1 MSVLNY
7 LTNYKIV
14 RILLP
19 IRECPPQAREC
30 VAHVTSAPFFETVF
44 LEGQLPLAQLVRE
57 GTCQLFFEADGRS
70 HSVTARIEE
79 VVDQNRLCLQAIEFA
94 GFTQKREYFR
104 VDTELAL
111 NWRRPKDGRFAP
123 KTPFRGPV
131 NLSGGGIFF
140 TVQEDVQ
147 MKERLALELFL
158 GPEFGGC
165 AGAIGQ
171 VVRHIQSGG
180 GRAGL
185 GIQFVEI
192 EPAERD
198 KVISFCLAEQRRL
211 LQTRVRILDQE

>member
-1 MSVLNY
+1 MTVLNY

-19 IRECPPQAREC
+19 LRQGEQMTREC
-30 VAHVTSAPFFETVF
+30 VAHVISSPFFEVTF
-44 LEGQLPLAQLVRE
+44 LEGQLPLAQLARD

-79 VVDQNRLCLQAIEFA
+79 VADGNRLRLQAIEFA

-111 NWRRPKDGRFAP
+111 NWRRLKDCQFAP
-123 KTPFRGPV
+123 RTPFRGPV
-131 NLSGGGIFF
+131 NLSGGGIYFS
-140 TVQEDVQ
+140 VQ
-147 MKERLALELFL
+147 KEIQLKEKLALELFL
-158 GPEFGGC
+158 GSEFGGY

-171 VVRHIQSGG
+171 VVRLIPSSQQ
-180 GRAGL
+180 RLGL

-192 EPAERD
+192 KPPERD
-198 KVISFCLAEQRRL
+198 KVISFCMAEQRRM